1 MSLEP
6 GTVFAGYAVERLLG
20 VGGMGSVYLARHPHL
35 PKRDALKLL
44 RPELCADPVFAA
56 RFHREAETVARLSHP
71 HILPVHDRG
80 SEDGQLWIS
89 MPYVEGR
96 DVDAAVSG
104 YPQGM
109 PAELAVHIVGQVG
122 SALDYAHREQ
132 LLHRD
137 VKPANILLAPAPD
150 VDDPEWVF
158 LTDFGIAKSVD
169 EVVSLTITG
178 AVIATFPYASPEQI
192 EGKHLTH
199 RSDIYSL
206 GCVLYKLLT
215 GSGPVPRRFGGRHA
229 WALASATAASD
240 GSDPGTTRGL
250 RRRHRDR
257 LGQGTG
263 RQVPVEP
270 GADDGCPAG
279 IGRSSGERACA
290 GGKHHHGRV
299 VGRARRVQRRSID
312 RCHTRHRFWEFDRTW
327 RPQRGP

>member
-6 GTVFAGYAVERLLG
+6 GTVFAGYVVERLLG

-137 VKPANILLAPAPD
+137 VMSSQPISCLP
-150 VDDPEWVF
+150 
-158 LTDFGIAKSVD
+158 
-169 EVVSLTITG
+169 
-178 AVIATFPYASPEQI
+178 Q
-192 EGKHLTH
+192 
-199 RSDIYSL
+199 
-206 GCVLYKLLT
+206 
-215 GSGPVPRRFGGRHA
+215 RRM
-229 WALASATAASD
+229 W
-240 GSDPGTTRGL
+240 TTRS
-250 RRRHRDR
+250 
-257 LGQGTG
+257 
-263 RQVPVEP
+263 
-270 GADDGCPAG
+270 GCSSPISASRSQST
-279 IGRSSGERACA
+279 RSS
-290 GGKHHHGRV
+290 H
-299 VGRARRVQRRSID
+299 
-312 RCHTRHRFWEFDRTW
+312 
-327 RPQRGP
+327 

>member
-1 MSLEP
+1 MSRMSLEP
-6 GTVFAGYAVERLLG
+6 GTVFAGYVVERLLG

-80 SEDGQLWIS
+80 SENGQLLIS

-96 DVDAAVSG
+96 DVDAAVNG

-169 EVVSLTITG
+169 EVVSLTVTG

-215 GSGPVPRRFGGRHA
+215 GSVPYPGDSVAAAMHGHFHLPPPRPTALIPGLPEGFDDVIA
-229 WALASATAASD
+229 TALAKAPDDRYQSSRALTTASQRALAEAAANEHAQAANITTVALSAAPD
-240 GSDPGTTRGL
+240 GFNGRGSTDVTRAT
-250 RRRHRDR
+250 D
-257 LGQGTG
+257 
-263 RQVPVEP
+263 
-270 GADDGCPAG
+270 
-279 IGRSSGERACA
+279 
-290 GGKHHHGRV
+290 
-299 VGRARRVQRRSID
+299 
-312 RCHTRHRFWEFDRTW
+312 
-327 RPQRGP
+327 